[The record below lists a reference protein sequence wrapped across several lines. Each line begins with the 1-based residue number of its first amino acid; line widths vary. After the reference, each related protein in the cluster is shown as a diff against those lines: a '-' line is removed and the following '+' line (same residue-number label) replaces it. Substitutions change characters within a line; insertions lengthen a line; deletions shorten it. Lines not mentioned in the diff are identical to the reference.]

1 MSYTAFIAKRYL
13 HSQRNQGFVS
23 FITAIATLG
32 VTLGTATLIVALAV
46 LGGFEKEI
54 TEKVIGFTSHV
65 QIVGFQNQP
74 LKDPDRSMAILERHF
89 PVIQSVAPYVSREA
103 LIRSREGVDGVL
115 LKGIDP
121 GRDNPII
128 SRYLTEGSY
137 DLEREDGG
145 MPHLVI
151 GRKLAA
157 RIAVD
162 VGDRVTIFGLARG
175 AEQAAPRVM
184 KFRVVGIYES
194 GMAEYDDVY
203 AFTGLKDAQ
212 ILFQLPE
219 AVSGYDIYLRSLDQA
234 QVVADSVTDLLG
246 YPHYG
251 RTVFENYRNLFSW
264 IELQKKPVPLILF
277 LIIIVATV
285 NIVGTLLM
293 LVLDRVRE
301 IGVLRSL
308 GATRWEI
315 SSIFLRQGFT
325 IAITGT
331 FLGNLVALALCL
343 AQLEFRFFSLPSDI
357 YFMSSVPILLRPE
370 YFLVVSAVTILLCLL
385 TALVPARLAAKL
397 NPVTAIRFS

>member
-32 VTLGTATLIVALAV
+32 VALGTATLIVALAV
-46 LGGFEKEI
+46 LGGFEQEI

-74 LKDPDRSMAILERHF
+74 LKDPDRSIAILEQQF
-89 PVIQSVAPYVSREA
+89 PVIQSVAPFVSREA
-103 LIRSREGVDGVL
+103 LIRSREAVDGVL

-121 GRDNPII
+121 GIDN
-128 SRYLTEGSY
+128 SMLNRYLVEGSHSL
-137 DLEREDGG
+137 DREEGG

-151 GRKLAA
+151 GKKLAA
-157 RIAVD
+157 KLAVE

-175 AEQAAPRVM
+175 AEETHPRVM
-184 KFRVVGIYES
+184 QFRVVGIYES

-203 AFTGLKDAQ
+203 AFTGLRDAQ
-212 ILFQLPE
+212 ILFQMPE
-219 AVSGYDIYLRSLDQA
+219 AVSGYDVFLRSLDRA
-234 QVVADSVTDLLG
+234 DAVADSASDLLG

-277 LIIIVATV
+277 LIIVVATV

-308 GATRWEI
+308 GATGWEI
-315 SSIFLRQGFT
+315 SRIFLRQGFT

-331 FLGNLVALALCL
+331 FLGNLFALALCV

-357 YFMSSVPILLRPE
+357 YFMNSVPILLLPE
-370 YFLVVSAVTILLCLL
+370 YFLIVSAVTIVLCLL
-385 TALVPARLAAKL
+385 TALVPARLAARL